1 MGKRTWRVAATLLA
15 LALPAPACAAA
26 ELPNDPFFPG
36 NGWQS
41 RIGWTPP
48 ASDVG
53 YPVIAIVD
61 SGLRSGFDDFAGYL
75 EAESA
80 DCTATSG
87 EPRPIR
93 HPSDVDDTSTDGH
106 GTKVATLAAAPANG
120 KGSVGVSPYSPLVV
134 VRVTTPG
141 GAFAPNGLK
150 CAFNYLAGVAQG
162 QPLVVNVSAEFDRAP
177 PGAQAALDRLIG
189 AGALVVAAAGNTRG
203 GPVRWPANAQHVV
216 AVGRD
221 DGEGARGPKL
231 DIVAPGA
238 HLLLPQASGGW
249 SSGDAGTSFSSPLV
263 AGAAARIWGFVPVL
277 EPQVITYLL
286 RKNARK
292 MANRYA
298 SGLVRIDAS
307 LAAAAKREPK
317 IDESEPNNRKPDAQR
332 KAGCTRTCTLN
343 GLVTKSDDDSDYWH
357 LLRRTRCPRKLKA
370 TGGVS
375 AICIKGSG
383 GVYIRVRPKLALGLY
398 KVTVPRR

>member
-1 MGKRTWRVAATLLA
+1 MAATVLA
-15 LALPAPACAAA
+15 LALPAPAFAVAD
-26 ELPNDPFFPG
+26 LPTDPFFPG

-48 ASDVG
+48 PSDVG

-80 DCTATSG
+80 DCTAENG
-87 EPRPIR
+87 VPRPIK
-93 HPSDVDDTSTDGH
+93 HPSDVDDTSADGH

-120 KGSVGVSPYSPLVV
+120 KGSVGVSPHSPLVV
-134 VRVTTPG
+134 VRATTSG
-141 GAFAPNGLK
+141 GAFAANGLK

-162 QPLVVNVSAEFDRAP
+162 QPLVVNVSAEYDRAP
-177 PGAQAALDRLIG
+177 PGAQAALDRLIK

-221 DGEGARGPKL
+221 DGYGARGSKL

-238 HLLLPQASGGW
+238 HLLLPQASGAW
-249 SSGDAGTSFSSPLV
+249 STADSGTSFSSPLV
-263 AGAAARIWGFVPVL
+263 AGAAARIWGDVPVL

-286 RKNARK
+286 RQNARK
-292 MANRYA
+292 TTSRDA
-298 SGLVRIDAS
+298 SGLVRIDAA
-307 LAAAAKREPK
+307 LAAAKKRVPR
-317 IDESEPNNRKPDAQR
+317 IDESEPNNRKPDAQP
-332 KAGCTRTCTLN
+332 KASCTRTCTLY
-343 GLVTKSDDDSDYWH
+343 GLVTRSDDDSDYWH
-357 LLRRTRCPRKLKA
+357 LLRRTRCPRKLKW

-375 AICIKGSG
+375 AICITGRG